1 MKTVY
6 TPDVKISKEAVAYL
20 YNLSRKK
27 YTRTLE
33 EARKVAESQKDV
45 LEKLE
50 EFTEPLI

>member
-1 MKTVY
+1 MDKDKY
-6 TPDVKISKEAVAYL
+6 RIIKISKEAVTYL

-33 EARKVAESQKDV
+33 EAKKVVENQKDV

-50 EFTEPLI
+50 EFAEPLI